1 MADDEKEDIKHVLKM
16 VRTRKILNFALL
28 QESGGKT
35 LILKTNAKKP
45 AKEPELLRK
54 EAKRSG
60 GGAKGCHGTMTINGK
75 KLLLNCFNDDVPGSF
90 TKLAKK
96 QYKDENLRFVFLV
109 GGEEMVDEDDEQA
122 QEDAAAAAGPGG
134 AAEEPA
140 AAEPEVSATVEEA
153 QENLEAAGVEVEE
166 PAAGAGGGAE
176 AGAAAAP
183 EAGGNQIEAARKK
196 LNQVFKG
203 MGPALKTALMTA
215 EDGAKRKIGT
225 LAKTF
230 GKEIQGSDMKKA
242 GAVLQLLQKEMKG
255 LGGAAAGAGAGAA
268 DPQAETR
275 RAGRATKLADI
286 ESRVDALLA
295 EFA

>member
-54 EAKRSG
+54 EAKRAG
-60 GGAKGCHGTMTINGK
+60 GGAKGCHGTMTISGK

-90 TKLAKK
+90 NKLAKK

-122 QEDAAAAAGPGG
+122 QEEAAAAAGPGG
-134 AAEEPA
+134 AAEAP

-176 AGAAAAP
+176 AGAAAP

-203 MGPALKTALMTA
+203 MGPGIKTALMTA
-215 EDGAKRKIGT
+215 EDGARRKIGT

-230 GKEIQGSDMKKA
+230 GQEIQGSDMRKA
-242 GAVLQLLQKEMKG
+242 GAVLQLLQKEMKA

-275 RAGRATKLADI
+275 RADRATKLADI